1 MVLVELLCTSHDG
14 IRRSVGFKSGFLAID
29 DRLRFLQLHSFSDV
43 GGVTAYATSM
53 EAVLLHPAE
62 PLPRAATLAFALGI
76 TLFVGGMAIALWRAT
91 GALALTRVVPILV
104 TAIAII
110 LAIGMRTVMTLAIAL
125 RYIVAIGV
133 LE

>member
-1 MVLVELLCTSHDG
+1 M
-14 IRRSVGFKSGFLAID
+14 A
-29 DRLRFLQLHSFSDV
+29 
-43 GGVTAYATSM
+43 GVIAYATSM

-62 PLPRAATLAFALGI
+62 PLPCAATIAFALGI

-110 LAIGMRTVMTLAIAL
+110 LAIGISTVMRLTIAL
-125 RYIVAIGV
+125 RDIMAIGV
-133 LE
+133 LEQRVRNPF